1 MDMEREIANIQATLK
16 RIEDK
21 VDAVNG
27 NVRQHGEE
35 IAVLKATCIRAD
47 TIKIGAII
55 GAVVLILM
63 VIFTVAGQLLI
74 P

>member
-1 MDMEREIANIQATLK
+1 MEREIANIQTTLT
-16 RIEDK
+16 RIEEK

-27 NVRQHGEE
+27 HVRQHGEE

-47 TIKIGAII
+47 TIKIGAMI

-63 VIFTVAGQLLI
+63 VVLTIAGQLLI